1 MERNITLDFLKV
13 ILAMMVVGLHSG
25 FLSDMSTVLSYLSVN
40 GIFRVAVPL
49 FFMINGLFFYDVLS
63 NNNQRKWFLR
73 IFSLYSFWMLFYVYF
88 WFRPETFNFYNILKI
103 VKTLVVGYHHLWY
116 LPGTIGAAILILML
130 FKKNTTTLIAISL
143 ALYTTGLFLQY
154 AGNYSLLENQMLQK
168 IISKLFVYRNFLFF
182 GFPFFTI
189 GYLIKKYNIKQKIT
203 KKHLVLLVLFGLMLL
218 LIESYTN
225 YAMLNGKQG
234 FDILISLLFVCP
246 AILILIL
253 KLEIKSDS
261 KNIAL
266 VSTGIYVVH
275 PFLLSIGNK
284 FFSIPDTLLTAIV
297 IAFSFVASYILIKV
311 NMRFRYI
318 L

>member
-116 LPGTIGAAILILML
+116 LPRHYWC
-130 FKKNTTTLIAISL
+130 S
-143 ALYTTGLFLQY
+143 
-154 AGNYSLLENQMLQK
+154 
-168 IISKLFVYRNFLFF
+168 
-182 GFPFFTI
+182 
-189 GYLIKKYNIKQKIT
+189 
-203 KKHLVLLVLFGLMLL
+203 
-218 LIESYTN
+218 
-225 YAMLNGKQG
+225 
-234 FDILISLLFVCP
+234 DI
-246 AILILIL
+246 
-253 KLEIKSDS
+253 DS
-261 KNIAL
+261 
-266 VSTGIYVVH
+266 YVV
-275 PFLLSIGNK
+275 
-284 FFSIPDTLLTAIV
+284 
-297 IAFSFVASYILIKV
+297 
-311 NMRFRYI
+311 
-318 L
+318 

>member
-1 MERNITLDFLKV
+1 
-13 ILAMMVVGLHSG
+13 
-25 FLSDMSTVLSYLSVN
+25 
-40 GIFRVAVPL
+40 
-49 FFMINGLFFYDVLS
+49 
-63 NNNQRKWFLR
+63 
-73 IFSLYSFWMLFYVYF
+73 
-88 WFRPETFNFYNILKI
+88 
-103 VKTLVVGYHHLWY
+103 
-116 LPGTIGAAILILML
+116 ML

-311 NMRFRYI
+311 NMRFDIFYDRN
-318 L
+318 